1 MVTPYLETLSLCDIN
16 CFTPLCIYSRLG
28 FFPCLRVVCIGLNGH
43 RPKTHNFSFIVIHS
57 YTQTT
62 IANGYAYMLPAVRLW
77 VLCPSAS
84 FTCLLSLF
92 PPSLGGKP
100 LALVDSCQVFNEVKV
115 SLCQFLDV
123 MVYEVTLNWYLICF
137 HNYGNITV

>member
-1 MVTPYLETLSLCDIN
+1 
-16 CFTPLCIYSRLG
+16 
-28 FFPCLRVVCIGLNGH
+28 
-43 RPKTHNFSFIVIHS
+43 
-57 YTQTT
+57 
-62 IANGYAYMLPAVRLW
+62 MLPAVRLW

-115 SLCQFLDV
+115 SLSQFLDV